1 MTDRGA
7 SGARFATQLVRAS
20 VRLCPRRYRDA
31 FGAEVVEVFAERFAD
46 ERAQGLM
53 AAAKL
58 VARTELD
65 LVATAALEHLD
76 AWHARARGS
85 MATRHRPAAPD
96 RGGDRMDRVLQD
108 LKFAGRALRASP
120 GHTTAAAL
128 TMALGIGAN
137 VAIFSLVDALLLRPA
152 PGVEDPEHVV
162 ALFTAEGG
170 APSVSSYVDF
180 RDLEHSLTTLRGLA
194 AFKPMAMDLSASD
207 TTERIEGMLVTARY
221 FEGLGVEPVLGRFFL
236 ADEDRPPDQTPVVVL
251 GWGLWQRRFGG
262 SEEVIGREVRLNG
275 RMFTVIGVAPA
286 GFRGTLLSSRPEAF
300 APMAMQ
306 PHFMPTAGYLLDRRG
321 WGGVL
326 VVGRLSEGLTI
337 EQARAE
343 LATRAAQLRAEHREA
358 ADREYRLSPLRQ
370 SSLLPEVR
378 SQVIGLSTLL
388 LAVVSLVLL
397 VACSNVANLLLARAA
412 SRERELA
419 VRGALGAGRAR
430 LVGLLLTESLLL
442 ALLGGSAGLAVAF
455 GALRPLRRL
464 PLPFELEL
472 GLDARV
478 LAFAAA
484 VTLGSCLLFG
494 LLPAL
499 RATRRAPAPNLRG
512 AGASAARPRVAAAL
526 VVTQVAVSILL
537 VVLAGLFG
545 QTLLRLGSADLGFRH
560 EDVALAT
567 IDPSLQG
574 YQGPATAELYS
585 QLAQRAAALPG
596 AVASGLASNLPGSG
610 DTDSWGV
617 FPAGAA
623 TAERR
628 MSLEIVFVDPGY
640 FGTLGLELREGR
652 FIEPRD
658 GGGAQPVAVLNETAA
673 TLVAA
678 ELERP
683 ALGAVLWT
691 GGDDEPPFEVVGV
704 IADSTTGALREPPA
718 PLLHLPMQQVATAGL
733 VSRMTL
739 LVRSAGEPSA
749 QLPAIRALIRELD
762 PHVPVIATGTLE
774 SQLAG
779 SLVRERLSAG
789 VLATSALLAVLL
801 AAVGLYGVLGTAL
814 SRRTAELGVRMA
826 LGARAVDL
834 VRMVVAEGLWLC
846 GLGLLLGLA
855 GAMLSSR
862 LIGSWLYGVSA
873 LDPVTYLAAAAF
885 LALVAAVAS
894 YLPARRATRVDPVTA
909 LRAD

>member
-1 MTDRGA
+1 M
-7 SGARFATQLVRAS
+7 
-20 VRLCPRRYRDA
+20 
-31 FGAEVVEVFAERFAD
+31 
-46 ERAQGLM
+46 
-53 AAAKL
+53 
-58 VARTELD
+58 
-65 LVATAALEHLD
+65 
-76 AWHARARGS
+76 
-85 MATRHRPAAPD
+85 
-96 RGGDRMDRVLQD
+96 DRMLQD
-108 LKFAGRALRASP
+108 LRFAARALRASP
-120 GHTTAAAL
+120 GHTAAAAL
-128 TMALGIGAN
+128 TMALGIGVN

-152 PGVEDPEHVV
+152 PGVKEPARVV

-180 RDLEHSLTTLRGLA
+180 RDLEQSLATLSGLA

-221 FEGLGVEPVLGRFFL
+221 FEGLGVEPAAGRFFV

-262 SEEVIGREVRLNG
+262 SEEVVGREVRLNG

-326 VVGRLSEGLTI
+326 VVGRLSDGATI

-343 LATRAAQLRAEHREA
+343 LATRGAQLRAEHREA

-370 SSLLPEVR
+370 GSLMPEVR
-378 SQVIGLSTLL
+378 SQVMGLSTLL

-397 VACSNVANLLLARAA
+397 VACSNVANLLLARSAA
-412 SRERELA
+412 RERELA
-419 VRGALGAGRAR
+419 VRGALGAGRSR
-430 LVGLLLTESLLL
+430 LVSLLLTESLLL
-442 ALLGGSAGLAVAF
+442 AVLGGSAGLAVAF

-464 PLPFELEL
+464 PLPFELQL

-499 RATRRAPAPNLRG
+499 RATRRAPARSLRG
-512 AGASAARPRVAAAL
+512 TGAAAAARPRLAAAL

-567 IDPSLQG
+567 LDPSLQG
-574 YQGPATAELYS
+574 YQGPATAEFYS
-585 QLAQRAAALPG
+585 SFAQRAGALPG

-610 DTDSWGV
+610 ETDSWGV

-628 MSLEIVFVDPGY
+628 MSLQIVFVDPGY
-640 FGTLGLELREGR
+640 FETLGLALREGR

-658 GGGAQPVAVLNETAA
+658 SGSAQPVVVLNETAA
-673 TLVAA
+673 ALVEA

-683 ALGAVLWT
+683 ALGALLWT

-718 PLLHLPMQQVATAGL
+718 PLLHLPLQQAAAAGL

-739 LVRSAGEPSA
+739 LVRSEGEPSA
-749 QLPAIRALIRELD
+749 QLPAIRALVRELD

-779 SLVRERLSAG
+779 SLARERLSAG

-834 VRMVVAEGLWLC
+834 VRMVVAEGLVLC

-855 GAMLSSR
+855 GAVLASR

-873 LDPVTYLAAAAF
+873 LDPATYLAAAAF
-885 LALVAAVAS
+885 LALVATVAS
-894 YLPARRATRVDPVTA
+894 YLPARRATRLDPVTA